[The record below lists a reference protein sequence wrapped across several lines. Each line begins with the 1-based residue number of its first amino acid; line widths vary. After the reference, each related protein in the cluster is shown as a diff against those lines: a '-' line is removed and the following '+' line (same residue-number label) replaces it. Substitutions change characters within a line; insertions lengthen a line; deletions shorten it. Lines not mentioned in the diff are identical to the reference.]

1 MNETMYNP
9 FSLVGK
15 TILVTGA
22 SSGIGRAAAVE
33 CAKMGATLVLTARNE
48 QRLRDT
54 LSLLPAGPHSIIPA
68 ELGSEEAAKNLVAQI
83 PADVKLDGV
92 VHCAGVSGLFLSTF
106 LKEETAL
113 ETLSTNL
120 LSPIFINKYIQKK
133 RKLNAHASIVF
144 ISSVAAY
151 HPNIGQTIYAA
162 SKNGVIAAM
171 KTLARE
177 MFAKGIRANA
187 ICPAM
192 VETPMTAPETQGL
205 SEEQLAEDKAKHFLG
220 RYGRPEEVAQM
231 IVYLLSDATRWVTG
245 SIFPI
250 DGGYTL

>member
-9 FSLVGK
+9 FSLAGK

-22 SSGIGRAAAVE
+22 SSGIGRATAAE
-33 CAKMGATLVLTARNE
+33 CAKMGATLALTARNE
-48 QRLRDT
+48 QRLRET
-54 LSLLPAGPHSIIPA
+54 LSLLPEGQHHIIPA
-68 ELGSEEAAKNLVAQI
+68 ELGTEEAAKNLVAQL
-83 PADVKLDGV
+83 PAEVKLDGV
-92 VHCAGVSGLFLSTF
+92 VHCAGVSGLFLSAF

-144 ISSVAAY
+144 ISSAAAY

-205 SEEQLAEDKAKHFLG
+205 SEEQLAADKAKHFLG

-231 IVYLLSDATRWVTG
+231 AVYLLSDATRWVTG

>member
-9 FSLVGK
+9 FSLAGK
-15 TILVTGA
+15 IILVTGA
-22 SSGIGRAAAVE
+22 SSGIGRATAVE

-54 LSLLPAGPHSIIPA
+54 LSLLPEGQHRIIPA
-68 ELGSEEAAKNLVAQI
+68 ELGSEEAAKNLVAQL
-83 PADVKLDGV
+83 PADVKLDGI
-92 VHCAGVSGLFLSTF
+92 VHCAGVSGLFLSAF
-106 LKEETAL
+106 LKEEKAL

-177 MFAKGIRANA
+177 MFTKGIRANA

-231 IVYLLSDATRWVTG
+231 AVYLLSDATLWVTG